1 MSDDNVVIGRNV
13 EGAPINPLAS
23 QTVAFSHYNNLSMQL
38 GIDPETGSLV
48 EGGVRDQADQALA
61 NLEAVIEGIGHE
73 LTDTVRLSVFVKDI
87 RDIDAID
94 EVVEAYFPTY
104 VPARTTVAVN
114 DLPQGALVAMDAL
127 ISNAEGTIPNA
138 PQTANLVKLTNNTAG
153 APVQKLSTQT
163 VAFSHYNNLTAQLG
177 IDPVTNRPV
186 EGGVAAQAAQALR
199 NIKAILTSIDVPFD
213 DIVKTTVFLT
223 DLADVEA
230 VNEVYKTFFPDS
242 GIARAV
248 NYLPARTVIEVADLP
263 LSCSVMI
270 EAVVSHGD
278 GTPPQEVEARHGLI
292 VEACNTDDAPKCSMS
307 TQSVAFSHYN
317 HLSMQFGRDASGKLV
332 AGGVKE
338 QAAQALA
345 NVKAV
350 IESVGHT
357 LEDAVKVNVYLTDLG
372 DLDAF
377 NEAYQKFFP
386 QGVPAR
392 RVVGVKAL
400 PLEGAVV
407 MVDAIFGNA
416 EGTPPTVA

>member
-223 DLADVEA
+223 DLGDVEA

-292 VEACNTDDAPKCSMS
+292 VEACNTDDAPECSMS

-338 QAAQALA
+338 QAAQALT

-400 PLEGAVV
+400 PLEDAVV

>member
-38 GIDPETGSLV
+38 GIDPETGSFV

-138 PQTANLVKLTNNTAG
+138 PQTANLVKLTNNTVC

-177 IDPVTNRPV
+177 IDPITNRPV

-292 VEACNTDDAPKCSMS
+292 IEACDTNDAPKCSMS

-317 HLSMQFGRDASGKLV
+317 HLSMQFGRDASGKIV
-332 AGGVKE
+332 AGGAKE

-357 LEDAVKVNVYLTDLG
+357 LEDAVKVNVYLTDLS

-377 NEAYQKFFP
+377 NEAYQEFFP

-400 PLEGAVV
+400 PPEGAVV

>member
-153 APVQKLSTQT
+153 APIQKLSTQT

-177 IDPVTNRPV
+177 IDPITNRPV